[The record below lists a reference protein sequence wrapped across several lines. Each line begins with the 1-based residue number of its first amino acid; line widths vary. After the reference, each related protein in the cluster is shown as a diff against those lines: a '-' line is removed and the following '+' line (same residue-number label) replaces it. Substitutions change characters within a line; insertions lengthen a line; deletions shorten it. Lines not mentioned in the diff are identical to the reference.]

1 MDTNFIFE
9 CSTRYWLLTS
19 AEVRVAATSKDWLD
33 SDRASISPPRSRRRQ
48 QEAVL
53 AGYCQRRYE
62 GYYMP
67 ACGYEFY
74 LRVFNSI
81 SHEWAQRMFC
91 LLYRHRWRDAVM
103 LFSCWLRLK
112 LPWQPWYLHMW
123 RIKIVSFLDTKF
135 SSLEKSWYFIGV
147 DIIKNIYAKIYISKN
162 KCQISKQSYQKIHEN
177 YWHQEEK
184 YVDENHWYFWKWV
197 EWVCCCLT
205 WAIDAFHKSGVILK
219 LTNHHNRY
227 LHDRETNVSEGI
239 LKCKWWITKIK
250 QSFKSNT
257 DDLLLKG
264 FVLFIFSL
272 LVSQPCSL
280 SVSRLVSQP
289 VCQSCVRL
297 LVC

>member
-1 MDTNFIFE
+1 MARCCDALFLLAETEVAMTAVIPSHVKDKNCIF
-9 CSTRYWLLTS
+9 
-19 AEVRVAATSKDWLD
+19 
-33 SDRASISPPRSRRRQ
+33 P
-48 QEAVL
+48 
-53 AGYCQRRYE
+53 GYQIFVT
-62 GYYMP
+62 GKI
-67 ACGYEFY
+67 
-74 LRVFNSI
+74 LVF
-81 SHEWAQRMFC
+81 HRC
-91 LLYRHRWRDAVM
+91 LYNKKYI
-103 LFSCWLRLK
+103 C
-112 LPWQPWYLHMW
+112 
-123 RIKIVSFLDTKF
+123 
-135 SSLEKSWYFIGV
+135 
-147 DIIKNIYAKIYISKN
+147 KNIYISKI

-205 WAIDAFHKSGVILK
+205 WAVDAFHKSGVILK

-257 DDLLLKG
+257 DYLLLKG

-289 VCQSCVRL
+289 VSQSCVRL
-297 LVC
+297 LACSAVLPSVSMPVH